1 MGEMTKNIH
10 TFVLLS
16 ENEPKTYTFAMKQ
29 SKIRITDMILLNTKV
44 LLCSMSPLKNKYY
57 IKWTYD
63 SWNRIKDIKYP
74 DGELVSYEYN
84 SAGQLTSMEGLKL
97 GANYAY
103 VNDIE
108 YDKFGSRSSIEY
120 GNGTKTEYTYDA
132 ITRRLNNLKSYDAS
146 NIIMQD
152 ISYTYNNIGNI
163 SSQANSA
170 EDINGLGGAYTYSYT
185 YDDISRLTSSSGD
198 FGETADFVLNMSY
211 SASGNISNKTLSA
224 TTMLNGISTNID
236 YNNDYNYNTSQPHTI
251 KTISDDGNTT
261 HNTTW
266 DENGNMTYLN
276 KGTTL
281 TRCMS
286 WDEENRLTAV
296 KDNTTSF
303 SHYIYNAGGERV
315 WKLSGGIERMSINGA
330 EFVDQVNLN
339 KTLYI
344 NPYMVAS
351 EDNYTKHYYIESQR
365 VTSKIGGGMM
375 INPTIGIH
383 DAIEP
388 INGDTIDIGTN
399 LFTNLTQSSCSS
411 SDMVFNIE
419 TSIYSIDEALQIDE
433 QEVIQF
439 FYHSDHLGSSSFITD
454 ASGDVDQF
462 IQYMPFG
469 ELLVDQRSSGHDI
482 RYKFTGKERDEET
495 GLDYF
500 GARYYQSDLSVWLS
514 VDPLAARYPSTSPF
528 MYVRGNP
535 IMLVD
540 PNGMNDKPNR
550 YQRKYNRKRAKFL
563 KTGKEKH
570 GKALAKYINQNGH
583 KFHRSNAKYNKETNR
598 VDFDYTGYST
608 EQVGENSGN
617 IDKGY
622 KITGISVV
630 QGIVRGG
637 SEPHNEGGGF
647 MAWFNDLFGINVKGG
662 KGDPSKSRKGNANST
677 VDLNELMKWD
687 QPNPIEILKSR
698 KVPIIAQKGQLPII
712 NGKALMPGDTMGF
725 VPCKDTNI
733 IGVRLIPGISNYPA
747 IRTGESLIK

>member
-1 MGEMTKNIH
+1 MYRSSAVSFKKNIH

-29 SKIRITDMILLNTKV
+29 SKIRIKDMILLNTKV

-132 ITRRLNNLKSYDAS
+132 ITRRLSKLRSFNSS
-146 NIIMQD
+146 NTLMQD

-170 EDINGLGGAYTYSYT
+170 NDINGLGGAYTYNYT

-198 FGETADFVLNMSY
+198 FGETADFVLNMTY
-211 SASGNISNKTLSA
+211 SASGNITSKDLTA
-224 TTMLNGISTNID
+224 TTVLNGISTSID

-251 KTISDDGNTT
+251 NRISDNAVTT
-261 HNTTW
+261 HEITW

-296 KDNTTSF
+296 KDNQTSF

-315 WKLSGGIERMSINGA
+315 WKLRGGIENMSINGSA
-330 EFVDQVNLN
+330 SINQCNLE
-339 KTLYI
+339 KILYV

-388 INGDTIDIGTN
+388 INGDTTDIGTN
-399 LFTNLTQSSCSS
+399 LFTNLTQSSCS
-411 SDMVFNIE
+411 DMVFNIG
-419 TSIYSIDEALQIDE
+419 TSIYSIDEALQMDE
-433 QEVIQF
+433 PEVIQF

-500 GARYYQSDLSVWLS
+500 GTRYYSSDISVWLS
-514 VDPLAARYPSTSPF
+514 VDPLASMYPSVSPY
-528 MYVRGNP
+528 MYVLGNP
-535 IMLVD
+535 VMLKD
-540 PNGMNDKPNR
+540 PDGRWVKGAGFWRNIFKSDNR
-550 YQRKYNRKRAKFL
+550 
-563 KTGKEKH
+563 
-570 GKALAKYINQNGH
+570 IN
-583 KFHRSNAKYNKETNR
+583 AENR
-598 VDFDYTGYST
+598 VSAL
-608 EQVGENSGN
+608 
-617 IDKGY
+617 K
-622 KITGISVV
+622 K
-630 QGIVRGG
+630 QGID
-637 SEPHNEGGGF
+637 
-647 MAWFNDLFGINVKGG
+647 A
-662 KGDPSKSRKGNANST
+662 SKSRNWKAGGWDVTYASNESWPADLDAKGSTLSSST
-677 VDLNELMKWD
+677 VENFSRQNRNNEVAEAVSYIDRAMDNGMRNLTK
-687 QPNPIEILKSR
+687 PLGNINTGVGSNIHTICK
-698 KVPIIAQKGQLPII
+698 IIANI
-712 NGKALMPGDTMGF
+712 NPLVSVTNAGKIFLGDG
-725 VPCKDTNI
+725 KDI
-733 IGVRLIPGISNYPA
+733 MI
-747 IRTGESLIK
+747 